1 MTGQFGDHSSRKFV
15 AIFFAFVSGIAAV
28 STAVLPGVLHV

>member
-1 MTGQFGDHSSRKFV
+1 MIGQMGDANSRKFA